1 MKQLKEL
8 FSDTLVYGISSVF
21 ARFLGYLLVPL
32 YTNIFAPGEYGI
44 VGLVFVAIA
53 LFNVLFTMGMES
65 AYIRYAK
72 NRDRAKDIFKT
83 LQLFLICTSLLFG
96 GLVWLLQPVIAPQLG
111 LSPGSSIYLMMIGI
125 LVFDT
130 LAIVPFAELRLVRK
144 SIVFAILRTAN
155 IALNLGINF
164 YLILVKGFGIE
175 AVFISYFVASFVTA
189 IVIWMITLPLWKG
202 SWNAEL
208 LQKSIRFGFPFIP
221 AGIGYVINEMLD
233 RFFLKEMSTESIT
246 GIYGASYSAEDI
258 VGIYNACYKLAV
270 FMLLI
275 VQMYRMAWQPFFM
288 RKSEDEDAPKLFAQS
303 FNYFNLAAAVVFLG
317 VSLFVNEIVAIKIPF
332 TEATLI
338 GDSYWL
344 GLSVVP
350 VLLMAYWFQGWYIN
364 FSAGIFI
371 SEKTKELAKITLI
384 GGVIT
389 VVLNLLFIPHFGM
402 MGSAWATFFSYASMA
417 MLIYRYSVKSFK
429 VPYQL
434 VKNAGVLF
442 ICGATVWIK
451 PFLTNLNF
459 SELTVSIILFIAG
472 LILVVTVHI
481 GTFSFV
487 KSKA

>member
-8 FSDTLVYGISSVF
+8 FSDTLIYGISSVF

-83 LQLFLICTSLLFG
+83 LQLFLIGTSLLLG

-155 IALNLGINF
+155 IVLNLGINF

-202 SWNAEL
+202 SWDIEL

-233 RFFLKEMSTESIT
+233 RFFLKEMSADSIT

-288 RKSEDEDAPKLFAQS
+288 RKSEDEEAPKLFAQS

-344 GLSVVP
+344 GLNVVP
-350 VLLMAYWFQGWYIN
+350 VLLMAYWFQGWYVN

-434 VKNAGVLF
+434 VKNIGVLF
-442 ICGATVWIK
+442 ICGAAVWIK

-459 SELTVSIILFIAG
+459 SELTASITLFITA